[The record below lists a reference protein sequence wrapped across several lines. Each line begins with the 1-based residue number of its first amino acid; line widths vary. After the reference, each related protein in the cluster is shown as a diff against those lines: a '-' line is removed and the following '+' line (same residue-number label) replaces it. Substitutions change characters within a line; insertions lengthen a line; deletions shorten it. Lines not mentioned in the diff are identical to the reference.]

1 MSDLKLDEGLKDIFS
16 GEDRPL
22 HPDTVHVTLGCP
34 RKAASGKTATIS
46 KKETAA
52 QAEVQ
57 AVDAHSERVQKKP
70 THLERL
76 KECAKSA
83 LCFGTL
89 SLLFFYWQQT
99 GQMAMT
105 ASMPCVVTCVAM
117 AGFRVG
123 RAFGGQ

>member
-34 RKAASGKTATIS
+34 RKAAAGKAAIIS
-46 KKETAA
+46 KKETVA
-52 QAEVQ
+52 QAEDQ
-57 AVDAHSERVQKKP
+57 AVDAHRERVEEKP
-70 THLERL
+70 GQMDRL
-76 KECAKSA
+76 KQCAKSV
-83 LCFGTL
+83 LCFGCL
-89 SLLFFYWQQT
+89 SLLFFFWQQT

-105 ASMPCVVTCVAM
+105 ASMPCILVCAAL

-123 RAFGGQ
+123 RAFGVR